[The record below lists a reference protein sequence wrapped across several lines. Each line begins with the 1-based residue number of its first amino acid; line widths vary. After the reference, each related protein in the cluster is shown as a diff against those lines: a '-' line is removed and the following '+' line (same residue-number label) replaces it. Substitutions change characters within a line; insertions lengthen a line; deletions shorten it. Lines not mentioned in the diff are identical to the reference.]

1 MLNSDLTTAPTQDA
15 GIEVERGNQ
24 TNVNLRWN
32 ETTDK
37 WQITNDGATY
47 NDIATA
53 DQVAALAEVDT
64 LNSVT
69 TRGAST
75 SNSIATGGL
84 EVSGSITSSANN
96 AHVIGANTNRFATI
110 YATTFDGTALQAQ
123 YADLAENYISD
134 KPYEP
139 GTVMMFGGDA
149 EVTECRG
156 FINPKVAGVVSTNPA
171 YLMNSTTDGVAI
183 ALKGRIPC
191 KVEGPVN
198 KGDLLVSSAIPGVAT
213 ALAKDSAMPN
223 SICIIGKS
231 IESNTDSG
239 IKLVEIAV

>member
-1 MLNSDLTTAPTQDA
+1 M
-15 GIEVERGNQ
+15 
-24 TNVNLRWN
+24 
-32 ETTDK
+32 
-37 WQITNDGATY
+37 
-47 NDIATA
+47 
-53 DQVAALAEVDT
+53 
-64 LNSVT
+64 
-69 TRGAST
+69 
-75 SNSIATGGL
+75 
-84 EVSGSITSSANN
+84 
-96 AHVIGANTNRFATI
+96 
-110 YATTFDGTALQAQ
+110 QAQ
-123 YADLAENYISD
+123 YADLAENYVSD

-191 KVEGPVN
+191 KVEGAVN
-198 KGDLLVSSAIPGVAT
+198 KGDLLVSSATPGVAT

-231 IESNTDSG
+231 IEANSDSG